1 MLVNFIPDPPRN
13 APDKAPVRGK
23 STRDRRHDRLRAR
36 YRAGLRAFVRDGSEN
51 NLMLA
56 YELAR
61 EALAR
66 GVQLSEYLAFHLG
79 AVSTIASVLRQSPD
93 ARHRVETFVMEFIS
107 VYDMAL
113 QGYQNAV
120 PLLQKEIA
128 DRKRIEEELR
138 VKSAELAAERDNL
151 DAQVMA
157 RTQELQAKAR
167 DVEKTLEQLRQT
179 NREQAE
185 FTYAI
190 SHDLKSPSNTIAMLI
205 QEFQI
210 GHSAVLDADGLELL
224 DLARQTTARMARLVD
239 DVLSYSRCLDN
250 QNPFQRVDINSLISE
265 IIADLRYDML
275 QSNVD
280 LTVAEMPPVLGDPM
294 QVKLLFQNLISNAF
308 KFRHPDRAPKVVV
321 ARKAIAGHRVLI
333 TVSDNGIGIA
343 AEHFD
348 RIFGLFQRLH
358 THNAYRGSGIGL
370 ALCKRIAG
378 NLGGDIRVK
387 SQPGVGSS
395 FTVMLNRYP
404 E

>member
-1 MLVNFIPDPPRN
+1 MLVNFIIDGPAEHVALTAGRT
-13 APDKAPVRGK
+13 KA
-23 STRDRRHDRLRAR
+23 TRDRRHDRLRAR
-36 YRAGLRAFVRDGSEN
+36 YRAALRGFVQDGSEI

-61 EALAR
+61 EALTR

-93 ARHRVETFVMEFIS
+93 ARDRVETFVLEFIS

-120 PLLQKEIA
+120 PLLQKEIT

-151 DAQVMA
+151 DAQVLT

-205 QEFQI
+205 NEFQI
-210 GHSAVLDADGLELL
+210 GYAGALDADGLELL

-250 QNPFQRVDINSLISE
+250 QNPFQRVDMNELLPE

-275 QSNVD
+275 QANVD
-280 LTVAEMPPVLGDPM
+280 LKVAALPSVLGDPM

-308 KFRHPDRAPKVVV
+308 KFRHPDREPKVVIS
-321 ARKAIAGHRVLI
+321 RKAISGHRVLI
-333 TVSDNGIGIA
+333 TITDNGIGIA

-358 THNAYRGSGIGL
+358 THSAYRGSGIGL